1 MRVTL
6 PLGLRNKMSEFFKIS
21 GLLLFSALKFFLAP
35 ATVLIAGYDL
45 WDTILITSIGGVGGF
60 LIFYFFGS
68 LIYKK
73 YLQLFPPKRKQVFTP
88 RKRKMVK
95 YKKKYGFW
103 GLAILT
109 PVLFG
114 IPLGSLIAAA
124 FFTERRKTIVVFVSS
139 IIVWS
144 VLISIQCAYL
154 KSVW

>member
-1 MRVTL
+1 MT
-6 PLGLRNKMSEFFKIS
+6 EFFKIS

-35 ATVLIAGYDL
+35 ATVLISGYDI
-45 WDTILITSIGGVGGF
+45 WQTILITSSGGVGGF
-60 LIFYFFGS
+60 FFFYLFGS
-68 LIYKK
+68 MIYKK
-73 YLQLFPPKRKQVFTP
+73 YQELFQPKQKKIFTP

-103 GLAILT
+103 GLAVLT

-114 IPLGSLIAAA
+114 IPLGALIAAA
-124 FFTERRKTIVVFVSS
+124 FFPERQRTIAVFVSS
-139 IIVWS
+139 IIIWS

>member
-1 MRVTL
+1 MTEIL
-6 PLGLRNKMSEFFKIS
+6 KIS

-35 ATVLIAGYDL
+35 ATVLISGYDIYQ
-45 WDTILITSIGGVGGF
+45 TILITSVGGVMGF
-60 LIFYFFGS
+60 ITFYLFGS
-68 LIYKK
+68 VMYTK
-73 YLQLFPPKRKQVFTP
+73 YQQVFPPKRKKIFTP

-124 FFTERRKTIVVFVSS
+124 FFPERPKTIAVFVSS
-139 IIVWS
+139 IIIWS
-144 VLISIQCAYL
+144 VLISLQCAYL
-154 KSVW
+154 KTVW